1 MTMEETISR
10 EAAVAAA
17 TWWLNSMI
25 KPVDESSRN
34 FFIDV
39 LASRITENEWL
50 PELKCD
56 GQPSGVLQDSAME
69 SGIAIENYRDHTE
82 MVLGED
88 GKILAC
94 PGEQMDWVQ
103 VWPAEAEE

>member
-1 MTMEETISR
+1 MEETISR
-10 EAAVAAA
+10 EAALAAA

-25 KPVDESSRN
+25 EPVDESSRN

-39 LASRITENEWL
+39 LASRIAENEWL

-69 SGIAIENYRDHTE
+69 SGIGIENYRDHSE
-82 MVLGED
+82 MVMDAD
-88 GKILAC
+88 GKIFARS
-94 PGEQMDWVQ
+94 GEQAPWEQ
-103 VWPAEAEE
+103 VWPEEEKAEE

>member
-1 MTMEETISR
+1 MEETIFR
-10 EAAVAAA
+10 EAALAAA

-25 KPVDESSRN
+25 EPVDESSRN

-56 GQPSGVLQDSAME
+56 GQPSGVLLDSAME
-69 SGIAIENYRDHTE
+69 SGIAIENFRDHSE
-82 MVLGED
+82 MVLDED
-88 GKILAC
+88 GNILARS
-94 PGEQMDWVQ
+94 GEQAPWVQ
-103 VWPAEAEE
+103 VWPEEAAE